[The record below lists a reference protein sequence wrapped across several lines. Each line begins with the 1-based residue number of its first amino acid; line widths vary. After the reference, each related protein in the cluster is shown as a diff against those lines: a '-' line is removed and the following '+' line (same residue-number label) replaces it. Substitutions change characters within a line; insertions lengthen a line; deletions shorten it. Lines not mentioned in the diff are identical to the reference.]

1 MNLRLEHSDPDALA
15 AYLSGVLNADEMRQV
30 EAWIAASE
38 ENRKEFEAY
47 RKVWQLASPEPDTE
61 AALHKVLHRIDQAE
75 AMQKE
80 KAWPVWLSL
89 PLKVAAIFLPL
100 ALIGYFLIYRVQEV
114 PREYL
119 RTQENL
125 SEHLLPDGSSL
136 SLNTHS
142 VISYAAGLSGEK
154 REVHL
159 EGEAFF
165 EVEKDALR
173 PFIVV
178 SNDLNVRVLGTRFNV
193 NAYPDQD
200 TIRVS
205 VEEGKV
211 GLYVTSGEALTDSLL
226 LTAGEEG
233 VYVRSENK
241 LLFRSPYNSNLL
253 FWKHRTLSFDKTPL
267 KEVLATMSRAIGQR
281 LILNDPRK
289 GDLRLT
295 ATFEDASKEQ
305 MLDVLAETFHL
316 KWERN
321 DTSFVLY
328 APDSLPQ

>member
-1 MNLRLEHSDPDALA
+1 MNLRLEHIDPEALA
-15 AYLSGVLNADEMRQV
+15 AYLSGNLAPEELSKV
-30 EAWIAASE
+30 EEWIRASE
-38 ENRKEFEAY
+38 ANRREYEAY
-47 RKVWQLASPEPDTE
+47 RSLWLHSGQEPDTE
-61 AALHKVLHRIDQAE
+61 AALIEVLNRIDLYE
-75 AMQKE
+75 SEHRLKH
-80 KAWPVWLSL
+80 WPSWLSM
-89 PLKVAAIFLPL
+89 PLKVAAILLPL
-100 ALIGYFLIYRVQEV
+100 LLIGYLMLYRVQD
-114 PREYL
+114 PPPQYL
-119 RTQENL
+119 SADVAPLEQN
-125 SEHLLPDGSSL
+125 LPDGSSL

-165 EVEKDALR
+165 EVEKDAQR
-173 PFIVV
+173 PFIVMI
-178 SNDLNVRVLGTRFNV
+178 NELNVKVLGTRFNV

-211 GLYVTSGEALTDSLL
+211 GLYVASGEELTDSLL

-241 LLFRSPYNSNLL
+241 LLFRSRFDPNLL

-316 KWERN
+316 QWERN